1 MSLIAVLIIVVIVV
15 SFLLWQTKQQS
26 SSWIKQDI
34 EALRSDFKESL
45 NHLVTQL
52 NDRLRDNTSMLG
64 QRLENT
70 AKVVDSVS
78 ERLGQLREATA
89 RIFEIGK
96 DISGLQD
103 ILRAPK
109 IRGGLGEFFLEDL
122 LSQVMPSKEF
132 YQTQYR
138 FKSGQL
144 VDAVI
149 RLGGERLVPIDAKF
163 PLENFRAMLE
173 AKEEEAKKNS
183 RKLFISD
190 VKKHI
195 TDIASKYILPDE
207 GTFDFALMY
216 IPAENVYYET
226 IIRDEKF
233 AEGSSIFT
241 YSLSKKVIPVSPNGF
256 YAYLQV
262 ILLGLKGMA
271 IEKGTQQILANLDRL
286 RGDFERFQDDFTKLG
301 GHLKNS
307 RGSYEDSEKRLAKIH
322 EKILQLD
329 GLKNEKAIDYEQKVN
344 I

>member
-1 MSLIAVLIIVVIVV
+1 MPLIAVLIVVGIILF
-15 SFLLWQTKQQS
+15 FLLWQTKQQS
-26 SSWIKQDI
+26 SSSIKQDI